1 MSSIEQALDTKKEVI
16 AKGKFIRMSPT
27 KVERVLNQIR
37 GKSFAE
43 ASKILTFMPYKS
55 CETIN
60 KILVSAASNAK
71 NKHNLAKKDLI
82 LKIAFV
88 DKGPTLKRFRPR
100 SQGRGFRIQKPTCHI
115 TLLLSPVESIFLF

>member
-1 MSSIEQALDTKKEVI
+1 MSSIEQVLDNKKEVT

-37 GKSFAE
+37 GKSFAQ
-43 ASKILTFMPYKS
+43 ASKILTFMPYRS
-55 CETIN
+55 CDPIN

-71 NKHNLAKKDLI
+71 NKYNLPKKDLI
-82 LKIAFV
+82 LKSAFV

-100 SQGRGFRIQKPTCHI
+100 AQGRGFQIHKPTCHI
-115 TLLLSPVESIFLF
+115 TLLLSLAE